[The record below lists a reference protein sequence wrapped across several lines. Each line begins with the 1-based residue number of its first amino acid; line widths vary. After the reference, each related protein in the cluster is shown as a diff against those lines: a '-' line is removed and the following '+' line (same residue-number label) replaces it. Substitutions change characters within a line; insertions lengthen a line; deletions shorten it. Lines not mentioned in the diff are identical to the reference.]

1 MADNRYYFNR
11 DDLRRNKSDHDPE
24 RDPTPAPQPDEPDDT
39 SNTPPDEGPQSPA
52 SVVFMQMMR
61 QRASDQ
67 ADEEAA
73 RIEAEEA
80 AAEPVELQS
89 PQKFATPEDREQA
102 AALEAQR
109 LKRVQ
114 RRQERR
120 RRQTVSTMA
129 GLVRSVI
136 VVIVSAAL
144 IATILA
150 WFIRPESLDLELRA
164 QLAQSVASP
173 VPVVQPT
180 AIPTPN
186 FMRRIGIVSGHFGN
200 TPDNYLAETDP
211 SAICPDGLT
220 ENEINLAVAQ
230 RVVVQLRDAGYTVDL
245 LEEWDE
251 RLTNYQA
258 DMLLSIHSNDCT
270 DYGELVSGFLVSQAQ
285 SRPTGGPDERLEN
298 CIALRYAQTTGLDQR
313 FGLTRD
319 MTDYHIFREISPT
332 TPGVILEMGF
342 MKDDRTI
349 LTESPDL
356 LANAIVEGITCF
368 LDPTAAVPVPPV
380 EPSPVPGMLDEI
392 DPNAPTPTWAPAGAG
407 T

>member
-1 MADNRYYFNR
+1 MSDNRYYFNK
-11 DDLRRNKSDHDPE
+11 DDLRRRRPDGNGDPDPE
-24 RDPTPAPQPDEPDDT
+24 PTPQPAEPEATAPDDT
-39 SNTPPDEGPQSPA
+39 QDQGPQSPA

-61 QRASDQ
+61 QRASEQ
-67 ADEEAA
+67 DEAPTDEATQP
-73 RIEAEEA
+73 ET
-80 AAEPVELQS
+80 VELQT
-89 PQKFATPEDREQA
+89 PQKFATEEERARA

-114 RRQERR
+114 RRQEKR

-136 VVIVSAAL
+136 VVLVSAAL

-150 WFIRPESLDLELRA
+150 WFIRPESLDLEVRA
-164 QLAQSVASP
+164 QLAQVAATP

-186 FMRRIGIVSGHFGN
+186 YLRRIGIVSGHFGN
-200 TPDNYLAETDP
+200 TPDNYLAEVDP
-211 SAICPDGLT
+211 GAICPDGLT
-220 ENEINLAVAQ
+220 ENEINLAVSQ

-251 RLTNYQA
+251 RLDNYEA
-258 DMLLSIHSNDCT
+258 DLLLSLHSNDCT

-285 SRPTGGPDERLEN
+285 SRPTGGPDERLVN
-298 CIALRYAQTTGLDQR
+298 CMALRYAETTGLGQR

-332 TPGVILEMGF
+332 TPGAILEMGF
-342 MKDDRTI
+342 MKDDRDI
-349 LTESPDL
+349 LTNSPDL
-356 LANAIVEGITCF
+356 LADAIVEGITCF
-368 LDPTAAVPVPPV
+368 LDPSAALPIPPV
-380 EPSPVPGMLDEI
+380 EPSPMPGVQDV
-392 DPNAPTPTWAPAGAG
+392 DPNAPTPTWAPAGA
-407 T
+407 TS